1 MAHRKEVMGMEKKIE
16 CRRLALRAADQEGGG
31 EDLHVEGYAAVFNEK
46 TLLWE
51 SPYSGIKYY
60 EVIDRNAVDANT
72 DMSDVIL
79 RYNHSDAALILARTS
94 NGSMKIA
101 ADERG
106 IKVEADIAPTTAGK
120 DIYQLIKRGDINK
133 MSFAFTVDKD
143 DWENDSA
150 AKEQT
155 RTIKHIDMIVDAS
168 PVDFPA
174 YDGTSI
180 AARGHDGIIEE
191 LKRHEQDAALR
202 EKLIVETYL

>member
-1 MAHRKEVMGMEKKIE
+1 MEKKIE
-16 CRRLALRAADQEGGG
+16 CRRLALRAAEQEDGG
-31 EDLHVEGYAAVFNEK
+31 EGLHVEGYAAVFNEK

-51 SPYSGIKYY
+51 SPYSGTKYY

-120 DIYQLIKRGDINK
+120 DIYQLIKRGDISK
-133 MSFAFTVDKD
+133 MSFAYTSDKD
-143 DWENDSA
+143 YWENDSV
-150 AKEQT
+150 AKTKT
-155 RTIKHIDMIVDAS
+155 RVINHIDFIMDVS

-180 AARGHDGIIEE
+180 EARGHDAIIAELQEKEKSEE
-191 LKRHEQDAALR
+191 LRK
-202 EKLIVETYL
+202 KLIVETFL

>member
-1 MAHRKEVMGMEKKIE
+1 M
-16 CRRLALRAADQEGGG
+16 RAADQEGGG
-31 EDLHVEGYAAVFNEK
+31 EGLHVEGYAAVFNEK

-51 SPYSGIKYY
+51 SPYSGTKYY

-150 AKEQT
+150 TKEQT

-180 AARGHDGIIEE
+180 AARDHDGIIEE
-191 LKRHEQDAALR
+191 LKHREQEHELR
-202 EKLIVETYL
+202 EKLIAETYL

>member
-1 MAHRKEVMGMEKKIE
+1 MQTAGAES
-16 CRRLALRAADQEGGG
+16 CDQEGGG
-31 EDLHVEGYAAVFNEK
+31 EGLHVEGYAAVFNEK

-168 PVDFPA
+168 RWISQPTMAPALPPVA
-174 YDGTSI
+174 MMASS
-180 AARGHDGIIEE
+180 
-191 LKRHEQDAALR
+191 KS
-202 EKLIVETYL
+202 

>member
-1 MAHRKEVMGMEKKIE
+1 MEKKIE

-31 EDLHVEGYAAVFNEK
+31 EGLHVEGYAAVFNEK

-51 SPYSGIKYY
+51 SPYSGTKYY
-60 EVIDRNAVDANT
+60 EVIDRNTVDANT

-150 AKEQT
+150 TKEQT

-174 YDGTSI
+174 YDGTNIS
-180 AARGHDGIIEE
+180 ARRHDGLISALEARE
-191 LKRHEQDAALR
+191 KEQEIK
-202 EKLIVETYL
+202 EKLIAETYL